1 MVDVDAVRDWLERL
15 PGGSLA
21 EQYAKEWATF
31 GTSVRPVVTLFGS
44 YDAGKSSLL
53 RRLLVDSG
61 RAVPDWLTISAR
73 HETFEVNEVDTD
85 GYIIRD
91 TPGFVVGAS
100 DVRGQNNSQRA
111 MSAVGL
117 TDIGIAV
124 LTPQLATAE
133 RDVLQRVV
141 AEGWPPGSLWFVI
154 SRFDEAGVN
163 PEYDLDEYRELS
175 ARKVRELREVFELGA
190 DVPVFV
196 VAQDPFQTA
205 GPDTDIDRGEWDA
218 YRDWDGMR
226 DLTEAVYA
234 ISSAS
239 VAELRGAAGRRYWGA
254 ALDAVLNELQGQ
266 LAEYRSSAEIAATG
280 TARRDGWEAELDALD
295 RAARASLAGLVEEV
309 VRQSELGSYT
319 GDVQGEIRRQ
329 LEQWFTKHEARLQ
342 RLTQSITKA
351 GGRERA
357 RPSWEG
363 FASLVASVDAEPE
376 PTVNEPREQ
385 FAPHMEQVG
394 KMLIGVL
401 KAADGQ
407 SSGSAKVLTT
417 KAAGSAKAVGGLTRH
432 IGVAEAALPLAVHI
446 AKWVDDRSADR
457 ATQGNGMPVARGDLQ
472 QFVDDCTARANAIWQ
487 PFVDDVREVVDVE
500 TANQVALH
508 DSLSRLVG
516 QMQDS
521 IAEGKSLTLKG
532 AVSAQEH

>member
-1 MVDVDAVRDWLERL
+1 MVDVGAVRDWLERL

-21 EQYAKEWATF
+21 EQYAKDWTTF
-31 GTSVRPVVTLFGS
+31 ASSIHPVVTLFGS
-44 YDAGKSSLL
+44 YDTGKSSLL

-61 RAVPDWLTISAR
+61 RAVPGWLTISAR
-73 HETFEVNEVDTD
+73 HETFEVNEVETD
-85 GYIIRD
+85 GYTIRD

-111 MSAVGL
+111 TSAVGL

-133 RDVLQRVV
+133 RDVLQRIV
-141 AEGWPPGSLWFVI
+141 AEGWLPGSLWFVI

-175 ARKVRELREVFELGA
+175 ARKVRELRDVFELG
-190 DVPVFV
+190 DDMPVFV

-205 GPDTDIDRGEWDA
+205 GPGADIDSGEWDA

-226 DLTEAVYA
+226 DLTESVDA
-234 ISSAS
+234 ISSAN
-239 VAELRGAAGRRYWGA
+239 VAELRGAAGSRYWGA
-254 ALDAVLNELQGQ
+254 ALDPVLNELRGR
-266 LAEYRSSAEIAATG
+266 LAECRSSAEIAATG
-280 TARRDGWEAELDALD
+280 TARRDIWEAELDALD

-309 VRQSELGSYT
+309 VRQSELSSYT
-319 GDVQGEIRRQ
+319 RDVQGETQRQ
-329 LEQWFTKHEARLQ
+329 LQQWFTKHEARLQ

-357 RPSWEG
+357 RPSWAG

-376 PTVNEPREQ
+376 PTVNEPGEL
-385 FAPHMEQVG
+385 FAPHVEQIG

-407 SSGSAKVLTT
+407 SSGSAKVLRA
-417 KAAGSAKAVGGLTRH
+417 KAADSAKAVGGLTRH

-446 AKWVDDRSADR
+446 AKWVDDRSANH
-457 ATQGNGMPVARGDLQ
+457 ATQGNGMPLARVDLQ
-472 QFVDDCTARANAIWQ
+472 QFVDDCTARANAIWR
-487 PFVDDVREVVDVE
+487 PFVDDVREVIDME

-508 DSLSRLVG
+508 DSLSQLVG
-516 QMQDS
+516 LIQES
-521 IAEGKSLTLKG
+521 IREGESLTLKG
-532 AVSAQEH
+532 AVSEREH